1 MLSVSDVGTS
11 EALFVAT
18 YERTS
23 DSYMSNSFIRV
34 ALLSLVEYPHEV
46 ICWQKHLQ
54 IQDRKWW
61 HLVDGA
67 ASSCQCTASVMKWII
82 AGAWYW

>member
-1 MLSVSDVGTS
+1 MLSAFDVGTS

-18 YERTS
+18 HECTS
-23 DSYMSNSFIRV
+23 DSHMSNSFTRG
-34 ALLSLVEYPHEV
+34 ALLSLMEYLHEV
-46 ICWQKHLQ
+46 IFWQERLQ

-67 ASSCQCTASVMKWII
+67 ASSCQ
-82 AGAWYW
+82 